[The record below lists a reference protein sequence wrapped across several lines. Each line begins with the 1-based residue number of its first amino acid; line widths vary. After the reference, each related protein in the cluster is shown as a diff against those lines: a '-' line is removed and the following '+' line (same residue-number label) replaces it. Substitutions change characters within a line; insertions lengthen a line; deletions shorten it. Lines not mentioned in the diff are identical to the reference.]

1 MTLAVTGLTKFY
13 GALRVADDV
22 TFAMPTGGLVGII
35 GPNGAGKSTLFSLL
49 TGFQPADAGE
59 IRFAGRDITRIG
71 AIERARAGLV
81 RTFQVPRE
89 FAHLTVR
96 ENLMAAMPGQPG
108 EALVNVF
115 LRPGRVRAREAEV
128 AKAADE
134 TVGFLRLD
142 RVAATPAGRLS
153 GGQKK
158 LVELGRALMTGARTI
173 LLDEPF
179 AGVNPVLI
187 EEIANRIREL
197 NGRGIGFLIIE
208 HDLGALSR
216 LVSVFHVMDRGR
228 IIAAGPPAAVLAD
241 PAVREAYLGGLS

>member
-1 MTLAVTGLTKFY
+1 MSLAVTGLTKCY
-13 GALRVADDV
+13 GALRVADGV
-22 TFAMPTGGLVGII
+22 SFAMAEGDLVGII

-49 TGFQPADAGE
+49 TGFQPADGGE
-59 IRFAGRDITRIG
+59 IRYRGQAITR
-71 AIERARAGLV
+71 ASTVERARAGLV

-89 FAHLTVR
+89 FACLSVR
-96 ENLMAAMPGQPG
+96 ENLLAAVPRQPG
-108 EALVNVF
+108 ETLAHVF
-115 LRPGRVRAREAEV
+115 LRPGLVRRREREIGQAV
-128 AKAADE
+128 DE
-134 TVGFLRLD
+134 TLAFLRLETL
-142 RVAATPAGRLS
+142 AGLPAGQLS

-187 EEIANRIREL
+187 GQIGERVREL
-197 NGRGIGFLIIE
+197 NRRGVGFLIIE

-216 LVSVFHVMDRGR
+216 LVGTFHVMDRGR
-228 IIAAGPPAAVLAD
+228 LIASGPPAQVLAE